1 MGREKISLPRS
12 TAENTFG
19 VILCEKTV
27 HLLFIYITISR
38 ARLDFATIFPRCKIK
53 FYRWPVMV
61 IVIIDRFNLVR
72 NSLKRNLVLIVHY
85 NCRII

>member
-1 MGREKISLPRS
+1 MGREKITLPRS

-19 VILCEKTV
+19 VILFEKTV

-38 ARLDFATIFPRCKIK
+38 ARLDFATIFPRCKIE

-61 IVIIDRFNLVR
+61 IVILDRFNLVR
-72 NSLKRNLVLIVHY
+72 KSLKREFVLIVHCIY
-85 NCRII
+85 EGL